1 MSSPAPRV
9 IVFAGPNGAGETTHA
24 EHILR
29 ELGIPTF
36 VNADF
41 IVRGLSGRH
50 ADAVAFEAGR
60 IMLRR
65 LQQLAAAGQDFGFEA
80 TLSSRSF
87 GPFLRRLRA
96 LGYRVAIYFFWLRDA
111 GLAVRRVRM
120 RVRLGGHDVPSDVVR
135 RRYARSLTNLLT
147 IYLPLADA
155 WTVFDNS
162 GREESHLIASHNQGQ
177 THVRNEDLWKK
188 LSQKVRSN
196 PEAC

>member
-9 IVFAGPNGAGETTHA
+9 IVFAGPNGAGKTTHA

-96 LGYRVAIYFFWLRDA
+96 LGYRVAIYFFGFAMRGWRSDA
-111 GLAVRRVRM
+111 CACE
-120 RVRLGGHDVPSDVVR
+120 S
-135 RRYARSLTNLLT
+135 
-147 IYLPLADA
+147 A
-155 WTVFDNS
+155 WAGTMCPVT
-162 GREESHLIASHNQGQ
+162 LCAAAM
-177 THVRNEDLWKK
+177 
-188 LSQKVRSN
+188 
-196 PEAC
+196 PEA